1 MFRIEECLEKE
12 REWHTHRRR
21 HANAGLVRRRVHL
34 GKEIYERDILP
45 QIEADHFGEYVAIDV
60 ETGGWAVADTTRVA
74 VERLRA
80 QHPDA
85 VDVLCERVGYRA
97 LRSFGAGSQRR
108 TEVIEGAVNPAY
120 EAVVALLLQGPDGR
134 TRDIE
139 AVVDTGYSGFLTLP
153 TALVAE
159 LGLPFAY
166 MGQAFLANDAEVD
179 FDVHYVTVL
188 WDDQPRDVEADA
200 TGSTPLVGMLLLD
213 MHDLSI
219 QVRNGGRV
227 LIEAM
232 A

>member
-1 MFRIEECLEKE
+1 M
-12 REWHTHRRR
+12 
-21 HANAGLVRRRVHL
+21 
-34 GKEIYERDILP
+34 
-45 QIEADHFGEYVAIDV
+45 
-60 ETGGWAVADTTRVA
+60 
-74 VERLRA
+74 
-80 QHPDA
+80 
-85 VDVLCERVGYRA
+85 
-97 LRSFGAGSQRR
+97 
-108 TEVIEGAVNPAY
+108 IEGAVNAAY
-120 EAVVALLLQGPDGR
+120 EAVVALRLQGPDGR

-166 MGQAFLANDAEVD
+166 MGQAFLANDSEVD

-200 TGSTPLVGMLLLD
+200 TGSTPLMGMLLLN

-227 LIEAM
+227 LIEAI